1 MAERRGHQSTFF
13 GEPNAATNLVIDVAQ
28 LVERLNRTRHRRLLD
43 TEAVSDFGDPY
54 LVGLPFQL
62 QDGLE
67 IVLLRGGEVAR
78 VLGTSGCFLPMAVC
92 RTRILRSGILLTL
105 E

>member
-1 MAERRGHQSTFF
+1 M
-13 GEPNAATNLVIDVAQ
+13 IDVAQ
-28 LVERLNRTRHRRLLD
+28 LVECLNRTRHRRLLD

-78 VLGTSGCFLPMAVC
+78 VLGTSGCFLRHGRLSYEDPS
-92 RTRILRSGILLTL
+92 LRNTTYLRVITFG
-105 E
+105 